1 MPTRSCFKKNITFSW
16 TGWPRTP
23 MAVVSSTS
31 TKYLQ
36 FQMFKRQQ
44 NTHNPKDISILIFV
58 DHVLNGEYLFLV
70 PKKLFLAPNCW
81 SAPKCLFDPNIW
93 IWHLIASTQPK
104 VARSSS
110 WTPYL
115 LFADSAPKPKH
126 PAPILFHVCLP
137 NSRNLP
143 DFMYPNN
150 MNVAFGDVKCHF
162 RQWR

>member
-1 MPTRSCFKKNITFSW
+1 MDGTAYSII
-16 TGWPRTP
+16 
-23 MAVVSSTS
+23 SSATV
-31 TKYLQ
+31 K
-36 FQMFKRQQ
+36 
-44 NTHNPKDISILIFV
+44 
-58 DHVLNGEYLFLV
+58 NGEYLFLV

-143 DFMYPNN
+143 DFMYPNKHERCIRWCQVPFSPVEIMIN
-150 MNVAFGDVKCHF
+150 AISSQKRITSQLWCSIARRSYTSPLCRD
-162 RQWR
+162 